1 MNPLLLEIPT
11 RIDTKRLYLRIPMAG
26 EGETVHAS
34 IKASIN
40 ELKLWLALFQSM
52 PEINET
58 EILVRRAHIQ
68 FLNRESFRFFIFSKE
83 TDEFIGTCSLHNINW
98 DIPKFEIGY
107 WIDTRFSGKGFMT
120 EAIEVLTRF
129 AIQELNSKRIE
140 IRCESSNMK
149 SRMIPEKLGFELEGI
164 LRNEDF
170 SADGKKLTD
179 TCIYAKIN

>member
-11 RIDTKRLYLRIPMAG
+11 KIDTKRLYLRIPMAG
-26 EGETVHAS
+26 EGETVNAS
-34 IKASIN
+34 IRASIN
-40 ELKLWLALFQSM
+40 ELKLWLPLYQSM
-52 PEINET
+52 PEITET
-58 EILVRRAHIQ
+58 EITVRRAHNQ
-68 FLNRESFRFFIFSKE
+68 FLNRESLRFFIFSKE

-107 WIDTRFSGKGFMT
+107 WIDIRFSGKGFMT
-120 EAIEVLTRF
+120 EAIQRLTHF
-129 AIQELNSKRIE
+129 AIQELNGRRIE

-149 SRMIPEKLGFELEGI
+149 SRTIPEKLGFELEGI

-170 SADGKKLTD
+170 SADGKKLID

>member
-11 RIDTKRLYLRIPMAG
+11 KIDTKRLYLRIPMAG
-26 EGETVHAS
+26 DGETVNAA
-34 IKASIN
+34 IRASIN
-40 ELKLWLALFQSM
+40 EFKLWLPLYQSM
-52 PEINET
+52 PEITET
-58 EILVRRAHIQ
+58 EITVRRAHNQ
-68 FLNRESFRFFIFSKE
+68 FLNRESLRFLIFSKE

-107 WIDTRFSGKGFMT
+107 WIDIRFSGKGFMT
-120 EAIEVLTRF
+120 EAIQRLTHF
-129 AIQELNSKRIE
+129 AIQELNGRRIE
-140 IRCESSNMK
+140 IRCESSNTK
-149 SRMIPEKLGFELEGI
+149 SRTIPEKLGYELEGI